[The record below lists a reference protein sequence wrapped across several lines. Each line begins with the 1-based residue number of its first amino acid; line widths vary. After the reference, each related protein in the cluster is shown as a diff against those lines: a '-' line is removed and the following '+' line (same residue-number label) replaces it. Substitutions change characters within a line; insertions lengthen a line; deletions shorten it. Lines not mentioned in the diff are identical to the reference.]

1 MNYLELQRERL
12 KKYLA
17 AEEAILINQEYTIGS
32 RKYTRTDLAEVR
44 RLIGKVR
51 LQTFG
56 RERAVGQILCREN
69 LSLKIKK
76 PSKIQVTAAAQ
87 AV

>member
-32 RKYTRTDLAEVR
+32 RKYTRTDLSEVR
-44 RLIGKVR
+44 KMINSLLDAGITLEDGDAIKFSK
-51 LQTFG
+51 QK
-56 RERAVGQILCREN
+56 RAVF
-69 LSLKIKK
+69 
-76 PSKIQVTAAAQ
+76 VD
-87 AV
+87 